1 MRTRRGHGGAG
12 GFTLIEALVALSIF
26 SFIGVAAYQLL
37 SSTSRLRESGE
48 TRFRAVSGL
57 QLAMRQL
64 DEDFSQFAARPI
76 PTGRGEHDAALD
88 TEPADAEI
96 EFTRAGWRNPL
107 GLPRASLQRVAWIL
121 DDENRLLRRYRL
133 NLDDADPDETVER
146 VYLESVEEIGFR
158 YLDEKG
164 RWGDAWPPEPSP
176 GDAVTGTDASGQQKK
191 NEDEEPVPVAVEVRI
206 VQQQIGEVLR
216 VIPIR

>member
-1 MRTRRGHGGAG
+1 MNAPSARRRLG

-48 TRFRAVSGL
+48 ARFGAVSGL

-76 PTGRGEHDAALD
+76 PVGRGEYDPALD
-88 TEPADAEI
+88 PEPADADI
-96 EFTRAGWRNPL
+96 AFTRAGWRNPL
-107 GLPRASLQRVAWIL
+107 DQPRAGLQRVSWL
-121 DDENRLLRRYRL
+121 RDEDGRLLRRYRL

-146 VYLESVEEIGFR
+146 VYLEGVEEIAFR
-158 YLDEKG
+158 YLDEEG
-164 RWGDAWPPEPSP
+164 RWGDTWPPEESP
-176 GDAVTGTDASGQQKK
+176 RDAATGTDAQGKGDT
-191 NEDEEPVPVAVEVRI
+191 EDEEPVPVAVEVRI
-206 VQQQIGEVLR
+206 KHQQIGEVLR
-216 VIPIR
+216 VIPVR

>member
-133 NLDDADPDETVER
+133 NLDDADP
-146 VYLESVEEIGFR
+146 EICR
-158 YLDEKG
+158 AAD
-164 RWGDAWPPEPSP
+164 DAWAAGRFDRPTL
-176 GDAVTGTDASGQQKK
+176 GTGETRALGNLASVAFGGPDLRTVHLGSLA
-191 NEDEEPVPVAVEVRI
+191 NTRLATFRSPVAGAMPHHWSSRPAF
-206 VQQQIGEVLR
+206 GA
-216 VIPIR
+216 

>member
-1 MRTRRGHGGAG
+1 VSDLSTRRGVG

-48 TRFRAVSGL
+48 SRFRAVTGL

-76 PTGRGEHDAALD
+76 PTGRAEADPALD
-88 TEPADAEI
+88 TEPADADI

-107 GLPRASLQRVAWIL
+107 GLPRAKLQRVAWIL
-121 DDENRLLRRYRL
+121 DEQDRLLRRYRL

-146 VYLESVEEIGFR
+146 VYAEGVEELAFR
-158 YLDEKG
+158 FLDDKG
-164 RWGDAWPPEPSP
+164 RWGDAWPPESSAR
-176 GDAVTGTDASGQQKK
+176 DAAPGTDAAGRARKDK
-191 NEDEEPVPVAVEVRI
+191 NEEPVPVAVEVTI
-206 VQQQIGEVLR
+206 VHAQVGEVQR
-216 VIPIR
+216 VIAIR